1 MSKETVTRQRS
12 WQGTELTTS
21 VESGAGDE
29 GGTEIT
35 TRRLDSLKGHEMKL
49 TPVGPAVASMSTEWI
64 GVVEETALDE
74 ALLTTDAGRA
84 LAPYLG
90 VCPTCLG
97 WHAEGDDLEA
107 LDDVCPTCGQA
118 SVEWSL
124 SCQIDDVLRKLNGMQ
139 ALEQAVEQL

>member
-1 MSKETVTRQRS
+1 
-12 WQGTELTTS
+12 
-21 VESGAGDE
+21 
-29 GGTEIT
+29 
-35 TRRLDSLKGHEMKL
+35 MKVS
-49 TPVGPAVASMSTEWI
+49 PIGPAVASMSSEWI
-64 GVVEETALDE
+64 GVVEEAALDE

-97 WHAEGDDLEA
+97 WHAEGDDLDT
-107 LDDVCPTCGQA
+107 LDDVCPTCGQV

-139 ALEQAVEQL
+139 ALEQALAQL